1 MKHIKNPWVHK
12 EGYNCIGCSPD
23 NPIGLHL
30 QFEADEDEQCV
41 WAQWQPTKNH
51 EGWIGVLHGG
61 VQAMIM
67 DECAEW
73 WLTHYRK
80 TCGVTSRLE
89 IKYMHEVMIA
99 KGPVRTKVSHTR
111 DLRQFTQLHVELYDG
126 SGQLCTTADATFYQ
140 FHREKAIAEMD
151 FPADY

>member
-1 MKHIKNPWVHK
+1 MKQIKNPWVHK

-61 VQAMIM
+61 V
-67 DECAEW
+67 
-73 WLTHYRK
+73 
-80 TCGVTSRLE
+80 
-89 IKYMHEVMIA
+89 
-99 KGPVRTKVSHTR
+99 
-111 DLRQFTQLHVELYDG
+111 
-126 SGQLCTTADATFYQ
+126 
-140 FHREKAIAEMD
+140 
-151 FPADY
+151 